1 MNSQKDILDFE
12 YVTHSFHTPDG
23 PLKHIPF
30 PSIRAELSSYT
41 GTSPYSRAVPL
52 LSFFVSYLKENF
64 ILILANLSFLRLESG
79 SEKEERRKEF
89 AIAN

>member
-41 GTSPYSRAVPL
+41 GTSPVSRSSKCCPTPL
-52 LSFFVSYLKENF
+52 LTVEQFHSSPFL
-64 ILILANLSFLRLESG
+64 LAT
-79 SEKEERRKEF
+79 
-89 AIAN
+89 